1 MIQEIFQLGGP
12 NLAVIPRQIVVA
24 WAELL
29 EALDTR
35 DELRRR
41 LADTTERA
49 EIRAYWTEW
58 AAEVNETIRSLAGT
72 IDTFMGEASRLNLA
86 VPLDMSTAWNA
97 LKERA
102 S

>member
-12 NLAVIPRQIVVA
+12 TLAVIPRQIVVA

>member
-24 WAELL
+24 WSELL

-41 LADTTERA
+41 LANTTERA

-58 AAEVNETIRSLAGT
+58 ATEVNDTIRSLVET
-72 IDTFMGEASRLNLA
+72 IEAFMGEASRQDLA
-86 VPLDMSTAWNA
+86 VPPDMSTAWTA